1 MPSLNSIKPVILAA
15 GDSTRMGYPKALLP
29 LGNDIFLNRI
39 LGTVRG
45 IGFSEPLVILGKSSS
60 LVAPH
65 INAGFGAKTLINS
78 DPDRGQLS
86 SIQIGLA
93 NIGPEND
100 GALIWPVDIPAV
112 TADLVSRLA
121 ELFIRSASLI
131 CLPVCGGK
139 RGHPAIFHRILF
151 REFME
156 APLTEG
162 PKKIL
167 LGHQQETSML
177 AVQEQTAIKDID
189 TPSDYEELTGETL
202 DSALARTNAALRRI
216 K

>member
-1 MPSLNSIKPVILAA
+1 MTTLNSITPVILAA
-15 GDSTRMGYPKALLP
+15 GESTRMGYPKALLP

-39 LGTVRG
+39 LRIVRG
-45 IGFSEPLVILGKSSS
+45 IGLYDPNIVLGKSAS
-60 LVAPH
+60 LITPYIAS
-65 INAGFGAKTLINS
+65 GFDPKILINP

-93 NIGPEND
+93 NIAPESD
-100 GALIWPVDIPAV
+100 AALIWPVDIPAV
-112 TADLVSRLA
+112 SADLVSRLA
-121 ELFIRSASLI
+121 ELFIKSTSLI
-131 CLPVCGGK
+131 CIPVCGNK

-167 LGHQQETSML
+167 SRHQQETSTL
-177 AVQEQTAIKDID
+177 AVQEPTTIKDID
-189 TPSDYEELTGETL
+189 TPSDYMELTGETL
-202 DSALARTNAALRRI
+202 DSALARVDAASRRVE
-216 K
+216 